1 MEAIIFLWMCV
12 EIYSLLAMCM
22 KLTYNENLIFFSS
35 RYANFFSAR
44 IWNFLKKW
52 QLINE
57 KAEKMQF

>member
-1 MEAIIFLWMCV
+1 
-12 EIYSLLAMCM
+12 M
-22 KLTYNENLIFFSS
+22 KTLFFSLPGM
-35 RYANFFSAR
+35 RIFFSAR